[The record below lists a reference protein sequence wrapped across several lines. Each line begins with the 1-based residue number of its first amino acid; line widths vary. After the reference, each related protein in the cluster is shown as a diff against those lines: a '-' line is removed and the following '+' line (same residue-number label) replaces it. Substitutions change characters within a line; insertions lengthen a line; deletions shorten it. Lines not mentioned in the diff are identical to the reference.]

1 MKEAI
6 VRLAVL
12 GVLFLNQSLVMFG
25 WNPLPFSEED
35 VFLFF
40 STLATAVQMT
50 YVWYRNNNVTKEAEE
65 AQLLLDEL
73 KDEKAKVKHS
83 DKVGDK

>member
-12 GVLFLNQSLVMFG
+12 LVLFINQTLVLFG
-25 WNPLPFSEED
+25 WNPLPFSEEEIY
-35 VFLFF
+35 VGL
-40 STLATAVQMT
+40 SSVALAIQSI
-50 YVWYRNNNVTKEAEE
+50 YVWYRNNNVTEEAQE

-73 KDEKAKVKHS
+73 KDEKAKV
-83 DKVGDK
+83 GDK